1 MRQFL
6 LMTAALMLINCSMAS
21 AQMLVGFQM
30 DAYKT
35 DNRNPFELAD
45 KVQMGLE
52 FNYFLYPQLSVSTG
66 LEFWSQGETYFV
78 PGMRFYPIDP
88 AFLRF
93 RPLLGDDVDYAFG
106 AGYARKITDRLRLE
120 GMLDYYFE
128 RSNLALRFG
137 IGYTL

>member
-1 MRQFL
+1 MRKSFL
-6 LMTAALMLINCSMAS
+6 MAVVLLLLTITAAS
-21 AQMLVGFQM
+21 AQMLFSFQM

-35 DNRNPFELAD
+35 DNRDPFEFAD

-52 FNYFLYPQLSVSTG
+52 FNYFLYPQLSLSTG
-66 LEFWSQGETYFV
+66 VEFWSAGDTYFI

-88 AFLRF
+88 VFLRF
-93 RPLLGDDVDYAFG
+93 RPLLGNDVDYALG
-106 AGYARKITDRLRLE
+106 AGYARKITDNLRLE

-128 RSNLALRFG
+128 HSNLALRFG